1 MHCCKYFFRAANLLT
16 DEGNSSINSSDGDE
30 EEEYDPEREVHGL
43 RMEEE
48 DFVEE
53 QGTDTRIE
61 VHSIDLLASILYPR
75 TLG

>member
-1 MHCCKYFFRAANLLT
+1 LLT

-30 EEEYDPEREVHGL
+30 EEDYDPDRDVHGL

-61 VHSIDLLASILYPR
+61 VHSIVLLASILCPR
-75 TLG
+75 GLG